1 MGLNTEERQDVV
13 YFTGYEVE
21 HTICHGM
28 FTLFV
33 VGTPPLEDIL
43 RIADESQSMLDES
56 KRITHIYFG
65 TSQSFNP
72 KAISQEEYKAW
83 DEVILGCL
91 KADYWVTL
99 DFDVKYIEGVLE
111 GGWNESERFI
121 PMISCKIPYI
131 KLLNYNAT
139 LKLDD
144 LTWGKTNPGVWTH
157 QLHDLMSKDKYTYW
171 DQYTKDE
178 TVK

>member
-1 MGLNTEERQDVV
+1 MGLNTEERQAVV

-28 FTLFV
+28 KTLFV
-33 VGTPPLEDIL
+33 VGTPPLEEILQQANRDVDIK
-43 RIADESQSMLDES
+43 Q
-56 KRITHIYFG
+56 IYFG

-72 KAISQEEYKAW
+72 TGNTYEEYHKW
-83 DEVILGCL
+83 DEVINGCL

-99 DFDVKYIEGVLE
+99 DFDIKHIEGVLE
-111 GGWNESERFI
+111 GGWNESDRFV
-121 PMISCKIPYI
+121 PMISCKLPYI
-131 KLLNYNAT
+131 NQLNYNAT

-157 QLHDLMSKDKYTYW
+157 RLHVLLDSNKFTDW
-171 DQYTKDE
+171 DQYKEDE
-178 TVK
+178 IAK

>member
-33 VGTPPLEDIL
+33 VGTPPLVDIL
-43 RIADESQSMLDES
+43 RKADDTLALLDES
-56 KRITHIYFG
+56 KRIRHIYFG

-72 KAISQEEYKAW
+72 KSITYEEYKAW
-83 DEVILGCL
+83 DEVIYGCL
-91 KADYWVTL
+91 KSDFWVTL
-99 DFDVKYIEGVLE
+99 DFGIEHIEGVIE
-111 GGWNESERFI
+111 SGYNEYARFV
-121 PMISCKIPYI
+121 PMISCKLPYI
-131 KLLNYNAT
+131 NQLNYNAT

-144 LTWGKTNPGVWTH
+144 LTWGKTNSGVWTH
-157 QLHDLMSKDKYTYW
+157 QLHDLMSKDKYTHW
-171 DQYTKDE
+171 DQYTQD
-178 TVK
+178 TPT